1 MNDFQMAIAIF
12 LCAGLTW
19 LLIAAC
25 DRLAGGKP

>member
-1 MNDFQMAIAIF
+1 MNDLWMAVAIF
-12 LCAGLTW
+12 LCAGLAR

>member
-1 MNDFQMAIAIF
+1 MNDLLMALAIV
-12 LCAGLTW
+12 LCAGLTR